1 MSDPD
6 LDAVLE
12 DEAKES
18 EAKDAKSV
26 EAEDPPASE
35 EEKPE
40 PTVPVSVLTAERE
53 EGRRRTEYWQG
64 IAQRQPPEAPIDPVD
79 FLAEP
84 EKIAVLINQKVVE
97 ATQALS
103 KRLAVRQHGQK
114 AVDEAYASLRD
125 SGTQAEQQ
133 ATSASADPWGDA
145 VDWHKRREAMA
156 EIGSDP
162 AAWRK
167 AETARIKKELLA
179 EATVRQAKGLPD
191 AVSLA
196 DSPNLGT
203 RADKTEDP
211 DDESLTVLLK

>member
-1 MSDPD
+1 MSDPE

-12 DEAKES
+12 DEATEEPPKDDPKGEDTSEKET
-18 EAKDAKSV
+18 
-26 EAEDPPASE
+26 
-35 EEKPE
+35 PE

-64 IAQRQPPEAPIDPVD
+64 IAQRQAPDAKIDPVD

-84 EKIAVLINQKVVE
+84 EKIEALVNQKVVE

-103 KRLAVRQHGQK
+103 KRLAVRQHGRK
-114 AVDEAYASLRD
+114 VVEDAYASLRD
-125 SGTQAEQQ
+125 HGTQAEQQ

-145 VDWHKRREAMA
+145 VEWHKSRKAMA

-203 RADKTEDP
+203 RADKTEE
-211 DDESLTVLLK
+211 DDSLKSLLG